1 MRSTALLLSAAGALA
16 ANTTTTYDY
25 IVVGGGTA
33 GIVAATRFAE
43 TGALVLLLERGAAS
57 AYSTGN
63 NATLPWN
70 NAVTPYD
77 VPAYGYVVRGM
88 VPAAASC
95 ADTASNAGCV
105 LGGGG
110 SVNAELFVPPHA
122 ADFAAWPRGWRWEDG
137 GVYVRPPWNVQDAV
151 RSGPVRT
158 YLPDAQALPNFTLQL
173 HAKVLRVVRTGGTA
187 TGVEIEQADGTRE
200 VINLTS
206 ASTGKVVLAAG
217 ALSTPRLLFNSGIG
231 PAAQIGLVANGTDD
245 IALPPRRDWIDL
257 PVGEGVQDH
266 PIFYINLNLT
276 SSSPSNTTN
285 TTGNAP
291 LPFFDPEHPSPA
303 DVRLYNTA
311 GAGPLAQG
319 PQRLNFWT
327 SRTTSNSSSSEQRS
341 FQGTVTLASPTTIS
355 VKIYLTRGLT
365 SRGIL
370 GLNATSPHRTIFTT
384 PPWLAD
390 AADRDSV
397 VAFLDEMLSL
407 VRTDASWTPVDWVSG
422 AEIVTV
428 CGLWFPFQDL
438 WWSSYL

>member
-1 MRSTALLLSAAGALA
+1 M
-16 ANTTTTYDY
+16 Y
-25 IVVGGGTA
+25 
-33 GIVAATRFAE
+33 
-43 TGALVLLLERGAAS
+43 
-57 AYSTGN
+57 
-63 NATLPWN
+63 
-70 NAVTPYD
+70 
-77 VPAYGYVVRGM
+77 
-88 VPAAASC
+88 
-95 ADTASNAGCV
+95 
-105 LGGGG
+105 
-110 SVNAELFVPPHA
+110 
-122 ADFAAWPRGWRWEDG
+122 
-137 GVYVRPPWNVQDAV
+137 
-151 RSGPVRT
+151 GPVRT

-266 PIFYINLNLT
+266 PIFYISLNLT
-276 SSSPSNTTN
+276 SPSNTT
-285 TTGNAP
+285 THDAP
-291 LPFFDPEHPSPA
+291 LPFFDPERPSPA
-303 DVRLYNTA
+303 DIRLYNTA

-327 SRTTSNSSSSEQRS
+327 SRTTTTTNSSSSEQRS

-355 VKIYLTRGLT
+355 IKIYLTRGLT

-370 GLNATSPHRTIFTT
+370 GLNATSPHRTVFTAA
-384 PPWLAD
+384 PWLAD
-390 AADRDSV
+390 SADRDAV

-407 VRTDASWTPVDWVSG
+407 LRTYFAAWTPVDWVTGREIGG
-422 AEIVTV
+422 AEELLRTYTAGAHFVGTTALGKVVEGEGAPRVKGTSNLFVVDAGVFPHVPTGNTNAVVMVVAEHAAGLIV
-428 CGLWFPFQDL
+428 GGRRGRR
-438 WWSSYL
+438 